1 MKEYYIIKP
10 DGSSLFELPYQEEF
24 IYHCLFK
31 LLDTMPDTR
40 FSLLQ
45 IDRTRLASISL
56 SAEKAKKFN
65 VSLSWS
71 GGFAGDQS
79 TIFRTLKDQK

>member
-1 MKEYYIIKP
+1 LKEFYILKP
-10 DGSSLFELPYQEEF
+10 DGTSLFELPYQEEF
-24 IYHCLFK
+24 IYHCLTQ

-40 FSLLQ
+40 FTLLE

-56 SAEKAKKFN
+56 LAEKAKKFN
-65 VSLSWS
+65 VSISWS

-79 TIFRTLKDQK
+79 TNFWTLKAKK